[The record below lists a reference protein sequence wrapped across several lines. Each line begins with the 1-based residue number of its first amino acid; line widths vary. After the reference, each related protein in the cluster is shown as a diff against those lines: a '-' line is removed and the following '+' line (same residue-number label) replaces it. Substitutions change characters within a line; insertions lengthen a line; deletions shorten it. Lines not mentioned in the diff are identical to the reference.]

1 MSTLSLV
8 PITRIKGHPRN
19 CCCADCRRTRNRYRI
34 RRLMALN
41 DGTWDAP
48 SDAGPW
54 LQVLAEH
61 AEAGWTPRQ
70 IAFVTGLT
78 YQYTRTL
85 LGINPAPQPR
95 TIRPATARAITEL
108 IGANRLDPRVP
119 DEAFINPVGS
129 IRRIQALRALGWP
142 MQMLEARYGTP
153 LQPPA
158 DARCSA
164 GYART
169 IRQVYEELSGTTGPS
184 TRVAALAVRC
194 GWAPPL
200 AWEDVDIDD
209 PAAFPDFTGHC
220 GTPQGYQAHR
230 SSGIPQCQPCKTAV
244 AAASAERKA
253 RRAAAARQ
261 ECCYDSYV

>member
-1 MSTLSLV
+1 MTTLSLV
-8 PITRIKGHPRN
+8 PLTRIKGHPRN
-19 CCCADCRRTRNRYRI
+19 CNCPGCQRTRNRYRI
-34 RRLMALN
+34 QRLMALN
-41 DGTWDAP
+41 NGTWDAP

-54 LQVLAEH
+54 LQILTEH
-61 AEAGWTPRQ
+61 ADAGWTPRQ

-85 LGINPAPQPR
+85 LGVTPEPQPR
-95 TIRPATARAITEL
+95 TIRPATTRAITEL
-108 IGANRLDPRVP
+108 VGADRLDPRVP
-119 DEAFINPVGS
+119 NEAFINPVGS

-142 MQMLEARYGTP
+142 VQLLEKRYGTP

-169 IRQVYEELSGTTGPS
+169 IRRVYEELSGATGPS
-184 TRVAALAVRC
+184 TRVALLALRH

-209 PAAFPDFTGHC
+209 PAAFPDFTGRC
-220 GTPQGYQAHR
+220 GTPAGYQAHR
-230 SSGIPQCQPCKTAV
+230 GSGIPACQPCKDAE
-244 AAASAERKA
+244 AEASAERKA
-253 RRAAAARQ
+253 KRATAARQ
-261 ECCYDSYV
+261 EMAA